1 MCEAPQSW
9 ETPAVCR
16 DAGPVHCALA
26 WPGAQAPAL
35 TRASLL
41 QPEVLHMIYL
51 RALQIVYG
59 TRLEHFYMVGSP
71 PFPVASQQVFRTK
84 SKAYVKL
91 TSLTEESEAW
101 WWSIFSKTSSS
112 ARPKWPLIDVRQS
125 RTDLQ
130 ACLQRLRGTSQV
142 LSRHCPHEGPQA

>member
-16 DAGPVHCALA
+16 DAGPVHRALA

-71 PFPVASQQVFRTK
+71 PFPIASQQVFRTK
-84 SKAYVKL
+84 SKAYIKL

-101 WWSIFSKTSSS
+101 WWSILM
-112 ARPKWPLIDVRQS
+112 ALVRQAPAP
-125 RTDLQ
+125 DLS
-130 ACLQRLRGTSQV
+130 GH
-142 LSRHCPHEGPQA
+142 LST